1 MTNGT
6 ETLRNGTDRIT
17 AQYFD
22 LGTVMLANSKGE
34 RWLVDED
41 EWAQRR
47 EALLD
52 LGWK

>member
-6 ETLRNGTDRIT
+6 ETLRRNNDHIT

-34 RWLVDED
+34 RWIVDED

-47 EALLD
+47 AALLSF
-52 LGWK
+52 GWK